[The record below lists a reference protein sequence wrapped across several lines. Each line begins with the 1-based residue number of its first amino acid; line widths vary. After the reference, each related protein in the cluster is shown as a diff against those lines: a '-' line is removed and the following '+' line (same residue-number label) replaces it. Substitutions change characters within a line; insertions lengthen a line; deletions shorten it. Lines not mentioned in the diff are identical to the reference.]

1 MQIKQ
6 LMRSKRLLVAINALA
21 INVAITS
28 PASGNNVSVI
38 NEKGEHVTIEKS
50 SVRLTP
56 VYKGALFA
64 ELKNK
69 EANHQSARLQFQA
82 CGKSMDNFYC
92 SKMYGDDVLE
102 KKQKVPG
109 TILQIAFDPFYVIV
123 SYKPVITDLINQRR
137 VGEDALIVCLNPK
150 VPIGYWSA
158 INQYKPIL
166 KSAPS
171 MISNKQPLEELKFK
185 ACKHFVRF

>member
-56 VYKGALFA
+56 IYKGALFA

-82 CGKSMDNFYC
+82 CPSMDKLVVELL
-92 SKMYGDDVLE
+92 S
-102 KKQKVPG
+102 
-109 TILQIAFDPFYVIV
+109 LQA
-123 SYKPVITDLINQRR
+123 R
-137 VGEDALIVCLNPK
+137 
-150 VPIGYWSA
+150 
-158 INQYKPIL
+158 
-166 KSAPS
+166 
-171 MISNKQPLEELKFK
+171 
-185 ACKHFVRF
+185 